1 MSRFSS
7 AAAVDIVAAAAGIV
21 NNIPTTIKAI
31 SVDLS
36 QSIGNVQSS
45 NEMCRFRDNMA
56 AALNTKKHDSANI
69 ANDMYVSWRMY
80 MNGLKF
86 KLFEHVIHKHP
97 EKDGPSNWENTH
109 STCCY

>member
-36 QSIGNVQSS
+36 QSNRQRTI
-45 NEMCRFRDNMA
+45 
-56 AALNTKKHDSANI
+56 L
-69 ANDMYVSWRMY
+69 
-80 MNGLKF
+80 
-86 KLFEHVIHKHP
+86 
-97 EKDGPSNWENTH
+97 
-109 STCCY
+109 